1 MPDTRTGHRVAGS
14 IDALHDLADV
24 LFARLSGCCDVVDAG
39 TQPANEVKGAGT
51 QYDEHAADAE
61 LQTEPARELA
71 DDSVDRWNSWKTLL
85 LPSVVTRTT
94 HRWILP
100 PKHADAERTALLL
113 QASANIEP
121 LQREIHQR
129 VFACPRHLVAHEGW
143 RALALIFT
151 SIVT

>member
-24 LFARLSGCCDVVDAG
+24 LFARLSGRCDVVDAG

-100 PKHADAERTALLL
+100 PSTRMQNALRSCCKRVPTLSPSNGRFTSEFFRARAILSLMRGGGRWLQFLL
-113 QASANIEP
+113 Q
-121 LQREIHQR
+121 L
-129 VFACPRHLVAHEGW
+129 
-143 RALALIFT
+143 
-151 SIVT
+151 